1 MEAKAIARTVR
12 ISPIK
17 ARLVTNLISKKAVPE
32 ALRILS
38 ATPKK
43 ASRLVVKV
51 LESAVANA
59 GKGVLQEDLVVKA
72 ATVDGGP
79 TMKRFRPA
87 SRGRANKIIKRTSH
101 ITVVVSDER

>member
-1 MEAKAIARTVR
+1 MEAKAIAKTVR

-17 ARLVTNLISKKAVPE
+17 ARLVTNLISQKSVPE

-43 ASRLVVKV
+43 ASLLIEKV
-51 LESAVANA
+51 LRSAVANA
-59 GKGVLQEDLVVKA
+59 GTSVLPEDLVVKS

-87 SRGRANKIIKRTSH
+87 SRGRANRIIKRTSH
-101 ITVVVSDER
+101 ITVTVTDQR

>member
-1 MEAKAIARTVR
+1 MEAKAIAKTVR
-12 ISPIK
+12 ISPTK

-32 ALRILS
+32 ALRILDT
-38 ATPKK
+38 TPKK

-51 LESAVANA
+51 LKSAVANA
-59 GKGVLQEDLVVKA
+59 GASILPEDLVVKS

-87 SRGRANKIIKRTSH
+87 SRGRANRIIKRTSH
-101 ITVVVSDER
+101 ITVTVTDER